1 MESAKV
7 LYYLDLW
14 KDYMKGNSGKS
25 LGYPSK
31 AAGFMSSG
39 ISSFDDMGDEID
51 ITSARTVD
59 QVIDDLPMLQ
69 KDAIYYVYLGQRCK
83 MTDTQLQLNYDLA
96 LSNLQLKLTEKHLY

>member
-1 MESAKV
+1 MDSGKV
-7 LYYLDLW
+7 IYYLDLW

-39 ISSFDDMGDEID
+39 ISSFDEMGEEID

-59 QVIDDLPMLQ
+59 QVIDDLPKLQ
-69 KDAIYYVYLGQRCK
+69 KDAIYFVYLGQKVK
-83 MTDTQLQLNYDLA
+83 MTDTQLELNYDLA
-96 LSNLQLKLTEKHLY
+96 LDNLQTRLSERNLH

>member
-1 MESAKV
+1 MDSSKV

-14 KDYMKGNSGKS
+14 RDYMKGNSGKS

-39 ISSFDDMGDEID
+39 ISSFDEMGEEID

-59 QVIDDLPMLQ
+59 QVIDDLPKLQ
-69 KDAIYYVYLGQRCK
+69 KDAIYYVYLGQNVK
-83 MTDTQLQLNYDLA
+83 MTDTQIELNFDVAMNVLRVR
-96 LSNLQLKLTEKHLY
+96 LPEKNLY

>member
-14 KDYMKGNSGKS
+14 RDYMQGNSGKS

-39 ISSFDDMGDEID
+39 ISSFDEMGEEID

-59 QVIDDLPMLQ
+59 QVIDDLPRLQ
-69 KDAIYYVYLGQRCK
+69 RDAIYFVYLGQKSK
-83 MTDTQLQLNYDLA
+83 MTDTQLELNYDLA
-96 LSNLQLKLTEKHLY
+96 LDNLQTRLSERNLH

>member
-1 MESAKV
+1 MDSGKV

-14 KDYMKGNSGKS
+14 REYMQGNSGKS

-39 ISSFDDMGDEID
+39 ISSFDEMGEEID

-59 QVIDDLPMLQ
+59 QVIDDLPRLQ
-69 KDAIYYVYLGQRCK
+69 RDAIYFVYLGQKVK
-83 MTDTQLQLNYDLA
+83 MTDTQLELNFDVAMNVLKVR
-96 LSNLQLKLTEKHLY
+96 LSEKNLY

>member
-1 MESAKV
+1 MDSGKV

-39 ISSFDDMGDEID
+39 ISSFDEMGEEID

-59 QVIDDLPMLQ
+59 QVIDDLPRLQ
-69 KDAIYYVYLGQRCK
+69 RDAIYFVYLGQKVK
-83 MTDTQLQLNYDLA
+83 MNDTQLEIHYDLA
-96 LSNLQLKLTEKHLY
+96 LDALRIKLTDKNLY

>member
-1 MESAKV
+1 MDSGKV

-39 ISSFDDMGDEID
+39 ISSFDEMGEEID

-59 QVIDDLPMLQ
+59 QVIDDLPRLQ
-69 KDAIYYVYLGQRCK
+69 KDAIYYVYLGQKVK
-83 MTDTQLQLNYDLA
+83 MTDTQIELNFDVAIDVLRVR
-96 LSNLQLKLTEKHLY
+96 LPEKNLY

>member
-1 MESAKV
+1 MDSGKV

-14 KDYMKGNSGKS
+14 KDYMNGNSGKS

-39 ISSFDDMGDEID
+39 ISSFDEMGEEID

-59 QVIDDLPMLQ
+59 QVIDDLPRLQ
-69 KDAIYYVYLGQRCK
+69 RDAIYFVYLGQKVK
-83 MTDTQLQLNYDLA
+83 MTDTQLELNYDLA
-96 LSNLQLKLTEKHLY
+96 LDNLQTRLSERNLH